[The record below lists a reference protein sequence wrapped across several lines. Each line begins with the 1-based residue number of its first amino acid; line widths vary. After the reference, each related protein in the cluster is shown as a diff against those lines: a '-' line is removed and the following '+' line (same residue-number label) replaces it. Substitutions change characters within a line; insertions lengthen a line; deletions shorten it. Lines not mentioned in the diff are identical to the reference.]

1 MKKRRLQDSDE
12 HMDESWL
19 IPYADLLT
27 LLLALFIVLFASSS
41 INSEKLQQIMISM
54 NSALN
59 GKGSSLIL
67 KENASSPAV
76 KPLEKTAGEEKKQE
90 ENEKLHSLMENI
102 QSYIEARGLEKVI
115 TVQDEPKGIKLSLKD
130 VILFESGSAELKGNS
145 PAILGGLL
153 DLIKGVQNPISI
165 EGHTDN
171 VPITGGTFRSN
182 WELSSA
188 RALSVLYFF
197 EQIGIPSNKLQFA
210 GFGEQKPLY
219 PNDTVEHRQAN
230 RRVDIMILKVQE

>member
-54 NSALN
+54 NSALS

-76 KPLEKTAGEEKKQE
+76 KPLELTAGEETKQE

-197 EQIGIPSNKLQFA
+197 EQNGIPSNKLQFA

>member
-1 MKKRRLQDSDE
+1 MRRRRLQDNDE

-41 INSEKLQQIMISM
+41 INSEKLQQIMVSM
-54 NSALN
+54 NSALS

-67 KENASSPAV
+67 KENASSPVV
-76 KPLEKTAGEEKKQE
+76 KPLEKTVGKEEQQG

-145 PAILGGLL
+145 PAILGDLL

-171 VPITGGTFRSN
+171 VPITGGRFRSN

-197 EQIGIPSNKLQFA
+197 EQNGISSDKLQFA

>member
-1 MKKRRLQDSDE
+1 MRRRRLQDNDE

-41 INSEKLQQIMISM
+41 INSEKLQQIMVSM
-54 NSALN
+54 NSALS

-67 KENASSPAV
+67 KENAGTAAV
-76 KPLEKTAGEEKKQE
+76 KPIEKTADEEKKQE
-90 ENEKLHSLMENI
+90 ENDKLHSLMENI

-145 PAILGGLL
+145 PAILGDLL

-171 VPITGGTFRSN
+171 VPITGGRFRSN

-197 EQIGIPSNKLQFA
+197 EQNGISSDKLQFA

-219 PNDTVEHRQAN
+219 QNDTVEHRQAN